1 MGVWRGPVGAWPA
14 ARPGLAWAGV
24 DAGLR
29 ARPPRAGTR
38 GCPAPPVGPRASGPP
53 STSPTSRGP
62 ESVARA
68 LRRALDKAGTPGGG
82 FEVVGGKKGCDQ
94 GDRPAGTRRQ
104 SRLLRL
110 VVRGVGPPLFAP
122 EGDGYL
128 ACPWKRFLS

>member
-1 MGVWRGPVGAWPA
+1 MPLCANATSVATARWSGRFQGVNATGSTGRRVSSQKAWP
-14 ARPGLAWAGV
+14 
-24 DAGLR
+24 
-29 ARPPRAGTR
+29 
-38 GCPAPPVGPRASGPP
+38 
-53 STSPTSRGP
+53 
-62 ESVARA
+62 RA